1 MLADGGKQV
10 LKHNLRLEYPE
21 TSETRLQRSGAVA
34 PASRSPTIYLS
45 YGTQDARVAAK
56 LRAGLE
62 NAGFQVLDQ
71 TRLDVGALWTEEL
84 RRMMEQC
91 DAVVALVGDDDI
103 SPFVA
108 ADIKAALASSRPTLV
123 LRPAGS
129 SRAELPSDVRVLP
142 IDMTQPD
149 LSGVVSCLR
158 SFQTLR
164 EGYE

>member
-1 MLADGGKQV
+1 MFNGCVVAGAPRVLNGPLRAPRTP

-21 TSETRLQRSGAVA
+21 TSETRLQRSGAIA

-45 YGTQDARVAAK
+45 YGRQDARVAAK
-56 LRAGLE
+56 LW
-62 NAGFQVLDQ
+62 VPS
-71 TRLDVGALWTEEL
+71 TRPNTLDVGAPWTE
-84 RRMMEQC
+84 

-123 LRPAGS
+123 LLPAGS